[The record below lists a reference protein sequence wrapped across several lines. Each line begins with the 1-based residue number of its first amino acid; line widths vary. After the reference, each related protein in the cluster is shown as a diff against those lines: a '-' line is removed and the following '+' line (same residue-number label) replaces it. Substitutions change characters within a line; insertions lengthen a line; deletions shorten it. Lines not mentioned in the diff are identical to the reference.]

1 MGWFY
6 RANCFSSSQQ
16 RVVELSHYSEL
27 GQAHLRRVVEQ
38 RERKASSEWASL
50 RRVRL
55 HEPVR
60 VVDAAGNPSILP
72 ITALHLFF
80 ANSTSSAIPFASII

>member
-1 MGWFY
+1 
-6 RANCFSSSQQ
+6 
-16 RVVELSHYSEL
+16 
-27 GQAHLRRVVEQ
+27 VVEQ

-80 ANSTSSAIPFASII
+80 ANSTSSAIPFASIICQHSLSNYDELSHDFNF